1 MNYITMKNYIE
12 NKCTSPQSNPK
23 SKTSLTSFHLT
34 LKKTFKKNQPYKH
47 QIDSLNNELNKL
59 KINYDILLINT
70 QPHNSL
76 LQHSQKDYNDDNNYN
91 EGKLIIKEQTPKTLI
106 SFENEK
112 HYTKLYS
119 TLYSFSPLLLKRKRI
134 TSACVHLWS

>member
-1 MNYITMKNYIE
+1 MH
-12 NKCTSPQSNPK
+12 
-23 SKTSLTSFHLT
+23 LTSI
-34 LKKTFKKNQPYKH
+34 KS

>member
-1 MNYITMKNYIE
+1 MSIILYI
-12 NKCTSPQSNPK
+12 SNELYHYEELHRK
-23 SKTSLTSFHLT
+23 QMHLTSI
-34 LKKTFKKNQPYKH
+34 KS

-70 QPHNSL
+70 QPHNSSF
-76 LQHSQKDYNDDNNYN
+76 QHSQKDYNDDNNYN

-119 TLYSFSPLLLKRKRI
+119 TLYSFSPLLFKRKRI